1 MVISHLVEE
10 HHLSRI
16 LFVAGPEHNTD
27 AIERKEAYLETMK
40 KYGLPVTPGMIAQG
54 DYSEFVD
61 KQVERLLDSN
71 PDAQAIVFANDEMA
85 FAGYRVCEKRGLV
98 VGKDIMITGFD
109 DCERASGMEPPLTT
123 IQQDG
128 ELMGKM
134 AVYDLV
140 NRLDGKDPGKEAVS
154 RRVPVSFVKRESCGC
169 VSEDVSK
176 KETPM
181 GLGARCTG

>member
-1 MVISHLVEE
+1 ME
-10 HHLSRI
+10 
-16 LFVAGPEHNTD
+16 
-27 AIERKEAYLETMK
+27 Y
-40 KYGLPVTPGMIAQG
+40 
-54 DYSEFVD
+54 
-61 KQVERLLDSN
+61 LLDSN
-71 PDAQAIVFANDEMA
+71 LDAQAIVFANDEMA

-154 RRVPVSFVKRESCGC
+154 RRVPVSFVKRDPAAVCQRMFRR
-169 VSEDVSK
+169 K
-176 KETPM
+176 RHPW
-181 GLGARCTG
+181 GLVPRCTG